1 MKRIILLSGVLSL
14 ASSGIFA
21 LDINVV
27 PGKLL
32 DSATVIKNTTD
43 DHLVLKGE
51 AYATDLELLKHLPST
66 VSYLDMSG
74 LSLRAQSGISPL
86 YFGRTDFADN
96 ELPPY
101 MLMGT
106 RLKSVS
112 LPVQTQIIGTSAF
125 AGSMIESISVSASVN
140 VIGDYAFADC
150 EMLKSVKL
158 TNETSLG
165 KGVFKNCRSLME
177 VSYGFEIKEIPTNT
191 FDGCSSFAQAIPP
204 SVKSVGDYAY
214 RGTKI
219 RNLDLRNVEVIGD
232 YAFASMLELESI
244 AFDADADLK
253 FGKGAFFG
261 DLSLSGTPELD
272 GDLPSLLFARSGK
285 LTHPKINS
293 SVIGEASFAG
303 VPEITAVTLGSNV
316 KEIEANAFRN
326 LNGLTVVNVA
336 DLGSAIPEVSDEA
349 FSGLQNESGRYDI
362 NLNVEKGTNDQWQ
375 AHPVWGLFNIG
386 QFDVSTS
393 DAPYVGDVS
402 VAATRRNGDVSVV
415 SSLPI
420 DYIVVFSI
428 DGSVLHESNPA
439 RTEYNVPGIG
449 SGDVII
455 VKIVSGGLAKVFRLL

>member
-14 ASSGIFA
+14 VSSGIFA

-27 PGKLL
+27 PGKLS
-32 DSATVIKNTTD
+32 DSGTVIKNTKD
-43 DHLVLKGE
+43 DRLVLKGE
-51 AYATDLELLKHLPST
+51 AYATDLEILKQLPST
-66 VSYLDMSG
+66 VHYLDMSG
-74 LSLRAQSGISPL
+74 LSLKAENGISPQ

-106 RLKSVS
+106 TLKSVT
-112 LPVQTQIIGTSAF
+112 LPEQTKIIGASAF
-125 AGSMIESISVSASVN
+125 AGSMIESITIPASVN

-150 EMLKSVKL
+150 VLLKSVKL
-158 TNETSLG
+158 TNETSFG
-165 KGVFKNCRSLME
+165 KGVFKNCRSLADM
-177 VSYGFEIKEIPTNT
+177 SYGFEIKEIPAYM
-191 FDGCSSFAQAIPP
+191 FDGCSYLAQDIPS
-204 SVKSVGDYAY
+204 SVKTVGGYAY

-232 YAFASMLELESI
+232 YAFASMPELESI
-244 AFDADADLK
+244 VFDADADLK

-261 DLSLSGTPELD
+261 DLSLSGTSEFY

-303 VPEITAVTLGSNV
+303 APEITAVTLGSNV
-316 KEIEANAFRN
+316 KKIEANAFRN
-326 LNGLTVVNVA
+326 LNGLTVVSVA

-402 VAATRRNGDVSVV
+402 VSATRRNGDVSVV

-420 DYIVVFSI
+420 DYIGVFSI

-439 RTEYNVPGIG
+439 RTEYNVSGIG
-449 SGDVII
+449 SRDVII
-455 VKIVSGGLAKVFRLL
+455 VKIVSGGLVKVLRLL

>member
-27 PGKLL
+27 PGKLS

-74 LSLRAQSGISPL
+74 LSVRAQAGISPQ

-106 RLKSVS
+106 SLKSVI
-112 LPVQTQIIGTSAF
+112 LPVQTQIIGASAF
-125 AGSMIESISVSASVN
+125 AGSMIETISVPASVN

-158 TNETSLG
+158 TDETSFG
-165 KGVFKNCRSLME
+165 KGVFKNCRSLTE
-177 VSYGFEIKEIPTNT
+177 VSYGFEIKEIPANM
-191 FDGCSSFAQAIPP
+191 FDGCSSFAQATP
-204 SVKSVGDYAY
+204 SFVKTIGDYAY

-219 RNLDLRNVEVIGD
+219 RNLDLRNVEIIGD
-232 YAFASMLELESI
+232 YAFALMPELESI
-244 AFDADADLK
+244 VFDADADLII
-253 FGKGAFFG
+253 GKGAFFG
-261 DLSLSGTPELD
+261 ELSLNEIPEFY
-272 GDLPSLLFARSGK
+272 GNLPALSFAGSGK
-285 LTHPKINS
+285 MIHPKINS
-293 SVIGEASFAG
+293 PVIGEASFAG
-303 VPEITAVTLGSNV
+303 APEITTVTLGGNV
-316 KEIEANAFRN
+316 KRIEANAFRN
-326 LNGLTVVNVA
+326 LDELTIVSVA
-336 DLGSAIPEVSDEA
+336 DLGSSIPEVSEEA
-349 FSGLQNESGRYDI
+349 FSGLENESGRYDI
-362 NLNVEKGTNDQWQ
+362 NLNVEKGTENQWQ
-375 AHPVWGLFNIG
+375 VHPVWGLFNIG
-386 QFDVSTS
+386 QFDVSS
-393 DAPYVGDVS
+393 EDAPTVAEVS
-402 VAATRRNGDVSVV
+402 IGAKRRNGEVTVV

-420 DYIVVFSI
+420 DYVGIFSI
-428 DGSVLHESNPA
+428 EGSVLYESTPL
-439 RTEYNVPGIG
+439 RTEYNVSGIDG
-449 SGDVII
+449 ADVII